1 MPIPFVEPHGGRS
14 IAFFGI
20 SSMTFGVCLVA
31 FSPIYLTAL
40 IGFLLMGSGS
50 AVIFPL
56 AMSSAARRSDRT
68 PKKNVAALAQFAFVT
83 FLLAPPVLG
92 FISEIHGLRLAF
104 GFALPSILL
113 SYLQLNVLK
122 ETSSERVH
130 K

>member
-1 MPIPFVEPHGGRS
+1 
-14 IAFFGI
+14 
-20 SSMTFGVCLVA
+20 
-31 FSPIYLTAL
+31 
-40 IGFLLMGSGS
+40 MGSGS

>member
-1 MPIPFVEPHGGRS
+1 MVVAQLPS
-14 IAFFGI
+14 FG
-20 SSMTFGVCLVA
+20 SLLMTFGMCLIA

-40 IGFLLMGSGS
+40 IGSLLMGAGS

-56 AMSSAARRSDRT
+56 AMSSAARQSDRT
-68 PKKNVAALAQFAFVT
+68 PEENVAALAQFAFVT
-83 FLLAPPVLG
+83 FLLAPPILG

-104 GFALPSILL
+104 GFALPFILL
-113 SYLQLNVLK
+113 SYLQLNVLE

>member
-1 MPIPFVEPHGGRS
+1 
-14 IAFFGI
+14 
-20 SSMTFGVCLVA
+20 MTFGVCLVA

-40 IGFLLMGSGS
+40 VGFLLMGAGS

-56 AMSSAARRSDRT
+56 AMSSAARQSDRT
-68 PKKNVAALAQFAFVT
+68 PEENVAALAQFAFVT
-83 FLLAPPVLG
+83 FLLAPPILG

-104 GFALPSILL
+104 GFALPFILL
-113 SYLQLNVLK
+113 SYLQLNVLE